1 MKDVLVG
8 LPVELFERLDA
19 LARRDDRTR
28 PGQIRWLLGQAV
40 QLAEEGRLPSSA
52 GAGPM
57 GVHAV
62 SGSGVSEDGGA
73 PGH

>member
-8 LPVELFERLDA
+8 LPVELFERIDA

-40 QLAEEGRLPSSA
+40 RLAEEGSLPPSA
-52 GAGPM
+52 GAGRM
-57 GVHAV
+57 GVQP
-62 SGSGVSEDGGA
+62 SGGPGA
-73 PGH
+73 PEAVDVGAD